1 MYKFII
7 EHFDSDAHHIHM
19 PIYEYKVKD
28 GVKGCEYCTE
38 KFEVTQKISDERL
51 KNCPKCGAV
60 LEKVYSVPSVGHS
73 KTGLDQRAKA
83 AGFSKLK
90 RLGKGEYEKMY

>member
-1 MYKFII
+1 
-7 EHFDSDAHHIHM
+7 M
-19 PIYEYKVKD
+19 PIYEYQVKE
-28 GVKGCEYCTE
+28 GVKGCEYCTNQ
-38 KFEVTQKISDERL
+38 FEVTQKIVDTRL
-51 KNCPKCGAV
+51 KNCPKCGAE
-60 LEKVYSVPSVGHS
+60 LENVYSAPAVGAS